1 MYPVI
6 VRLATALILP
16 LMLYAQEIKVYFYT
30 TETSVNNF
38 KTLKISFD
46 NYLGRFG
53 SYEFQPFHDKRTFE
67 EHLSDENAV
76 VILSSWHYEKSFRKH
91 NLEAVLVAQK
101 DGRTHDSKVLIGKPG
116 TSLNGVITSA
126 YDREHTEALLKEIFS
141 AGHPN
146 LNVLTVPKEID
157 ALMSVGFGMSK
168 LALVSKDSFEHLK
181 TVNPAMAQSM
191 KVLNTSARAY
201 RMFMAKHTAD
211 ESKQR
216 VISVFENM
224 HMSEEGRKQLSLLG
238 IEKMV
243 ALSSRE
249 LSLTRGVE

>member
-1 MYPVI
+1 MI
-6 VRLATALILP
+6 MRLTIALLLP
-16 LMLYAQEIKVYFYT
+16 LMLYGQEIKVYFYT

-76 VILSSWHYEKSFRKH
+76 VILSSWHYETSCRQH

-101 DGRTHDSKVLIGKPG
+101 DGRIQDSKVLIGKQG
-116 TSLNGVITSA
+116 SSLNGVITSA
-126 YDREHTEALLKEIFS
+126 YDREHTQALLKEIFS
-141 AGHPN
+141 AGHEN

-181 TVNPAMAQSM
+181 TVNPAMARSM
-191 KVLNTSARAY
+191 KVLNTSTMAY
-201 RMFMAKHTAD
+201 RMFMAKRTTD
-211 ESKQR
+211 NDRQNI
-216 VISVFENM
+216 ISVFENM
-224 HMSEEGRKQLSLLG
+224 HLSEEGRKQLSLLG
-238 IEKMV
+238 IDKMV
-243 ALSSRE
+243 AIPSRE